1 MKLYLA
7 LLLLALIP
15 EQVFLLPINDE
26 YMVNN
31 NNINMANHQNE
42 ETAEQTLNT
51 GIIVQKDSKQY
62 NAWVDESWQEYDEQ
76 NAEADEQNSETT
88 EQNFEATEQN
98 ASPTE
103 QNYEDNV
110 PNYFV
115 TDENF
120 VEIENHNEH
129 NKVKSA
135 EEIADFLEIIFFV
148 ILRFNIRKMSIHN
161 ISNNDKH

>member
-1 MKLYLA
+1 MKFYLA

-26 YMVNN
+26 HMVNN

-51 GIIVQKDSKQY
+51 DIIVQEDSKQY

-98 ASPTE
+98 ASPAE
-103 QNYEDNV
+103 QNYEEH
-110 PNYFV
+110 FV
-115 TDENF
+115 T
-120 VEIENHNEH
+120 VYPVRI
-129 NKVKSA
+129 K
-135 EEIADFLEIIFFV
+135 
-148 ILRFNIRKMSIHN
+148 
-161 ISNNDKH
+161 